1 MQSATQKR
9 QHNTAAISALVPCE
23 LLERETPLGDAFVDV
38 VDASAIDAHGCQLP
52 AKGEQRF
59 VQAGVAIDHD
69 DCALA
74 PRSSIRMLIDTQ
86 PWHPISPGAR
96 SELAPKPFI

>member
-23 LLERETPLGDAFVDV
+23 LLELETRFGDAFVDV
-38 VDASAIDAHGCQLP
+38 VDASALDAHVRQLL

-74 PRSSIRMLIDTQ
+74 PKKQ
-86 PWHPISPGAR
+86 PQDVERHPAVALDVTGC
-96 SELAPKPFI
+96 EV

>member
-38 VDASAIDAHGCQLP
+38 VDASALDAHGCQLP

-74 PRSSIRMLIDTQ
+74 PEKQHQDVER
-86 PWHPISPGAR
+86 HPAMALDLTGC
-96 SELAPKPFI
+96 EV